1 LALAL
6 GLSDVI
12 ERARG
17 NICLDAIFIDEGS
30 EAPIPMVMPAP

>member
-1 LALAL
+1 MFIHVLALAL
-6 GLSDVI
+6 RLG
-12 ERARG
+12 ARG